1 MKKLM
6 LAFVLLTTS
15 TFADEYKWAQDE
27 LLDLQ
32 ENYTIYISSILKASK
47 NIKQIQKL
55 DCDLSLKQPAV
66 SNVMLTG
73 NKVFKLYPLEFF
85 TRVNTLGAYN
95 PTNMS
100 VQDKKY
106 LAEIDRAKV
115 KVSLFMLTNLN
126 TLYAQLAKKP
136 TNTTSYKEFFK
147 KSELHLLSLAK
158 KALTSP
164 IEEAEILSTEF
175 NLVIQ
180 QLSAIPFPPEYSFY
194 RRRMMY
200 SLDTPQAAQQE
211 ITRINQSL
219 ANIK

>member
-1 MKKLM
+1 MKRLI

-15 TFADEYKWAQDE
+15 TFADDYKWTNDE
-27 LLDLQ
+27 LFDLQ
-32 ENYTIYISSILKASK
+32 KSYTIYISSILKASK
-47 NIKQIQKL
+47 DITQIQKL
-55 DCDLSLKQPAV
+55 DCDLSLQQPSSSVV
-66 SNVMLTG
+66 SLPG
-73 NKVFKLYPLEFF
+73 NKTFKLYPLEFF
-85 TRVNTLGAYN
+85 TRVNTLGAYH

-106 LAEIDRAKV
+106 LAEIDRAKIN
-115 KVSLFMLTNLN
+115 VSLFMLSNLN
-126 TLYAQLAKKP
+126 TLYAQLSKNPSDK
-136 TNTTSYKEFFK
+136 TSYKEFFK

-164 IEEAEILSTEF
+164 TEEAEVLSTEF

-211 ITRINQSL
+211 ITRITQSL

>member
-1 MKKLM
+1 MKKLI
-6 LAFVLLTTS
+6 LALVLLTTS
-15 TFADEYKWAQDE
+15 TFANEYKWTQDE

-32 ENYTIYISSILKASK
+32 KKYTIYISSILKASK
-47 NIKQIQKL
+47 DINQIQKL
-55 DCDLSLKQPAV
+55 DCDLSLQQPSSSEV
-66 SNVMLTG
+66 LLSG
-73 NKVFKLYPLEFF
+73 NKTFKLYPLEFF
-85 TRVNTLGAYN
+85 TRVNTLGAYH

-126 TLYAQLAKKP
+126 TLYAQLAQKP
-136 TNTTSYKEFFK
+136 PSTTSYKEFFK

-158 KALTSP
+158 KALISP
-164 IEEAEILSTEF
+164 TEEAEVLSTEF

-200 SLDTPQAAQQE
+200 SLDTPEAAQYE
-211 ITRINQSL
+211 ITRIIQSL
-219 ANIK
+219 TEIK